1 MMRLA
6 TVTALDLA
14 AWMTGIEP
22 EVQWSEVAIEV
33 HVLAQGYELRCG
45 EILSSTKPTPAELK
59 DRKVAHVTEE
69 PA

>member
-45 EILSSTKPTPAELK
+45 EIEDPLRLDP
-59 DRKVAHVTEE
+59 EE
-69 PA
+69 AR